1 MPKALSMW
9 AGFIYIFDCACMD
22 QLTLPGLTGVALLV
36 SNSAQSLGY
45 VNMGLANVHWT
56 MLASTQQHSAAGIL
70 PPAPGQPRLTYLH
83 KGATGGPTMLNA
95 LNTLPVPRGS
105 APCRILPRSTMT
117 LTPPCAT
124 PTSRAILPPE
134 RLDWP
139 VHRWSFGRPCHHPR
153 QRQCGDRFGDLFP
166 GTDPLLF
173 LHSLY
178 LM

>member
-9 AGFIYIFDCACMD
+9 AGFIYIFNCACMD
-22 QLTLPGLTGVALLV
+22 QLTLPGLTGIALLV

-45 VNMGLANVHWT
+45 VNMGLANVHWI

-70 PPAPGQPRLTYLH
+70 PPAPGQPHLTCRH

-95 LNTLPVPRGS
+95 LNMLPAPRGS
-105 APCRILPRSTMT
+105 APRRLLPWSTTT
-117 LTPPCAT
+117 LTPPHVT
-124 PTSRAILPPE
+124 PTSHAILPLE
-134 RLDWP
+134 RRDWP
-139 VHRWSFGRPCHHPR
+139 VHRWSFGWPCHHLR
-153 QRQCGDRFGDLFP
+153 QGQCGDQFGDLFP